1 MLHQVDNIQNHR
13 ITANR
18 SEEVRSL
25 SKKVAQTHT
34 YTHVYTR
41 TRVGSYTEIAVSHQ
55 MYSIYT
61 SLRHKYFLCMNLMS
75 IPCHRPFWSEMYHR
89 GIFRTLPNI

>member
-34 YTHVYTR
+34 YTHVYTH
-41 TRVGSYTEIAVSHQ
+41 TRVGSYTEIAASHQ

-75 IPCHRPFWSEMYHR
+75 IACHRPFWSEIYHR
-89 GIFRTLPNI
+89 GKFRTLPNI